1 MHAQISPGKPLE
13 KTLDLARLFASGQ
26 CAQLLQKRF
35 FGRGM
40 KPIGIEGMRQ
50 KIRRR
55 KIKLQKH
62 LGPPWS
68 QGFGIHSVDISIGKE
83 AKALEALA
91 SLNHRR
97 KGTDRY
103 RVEYIPPLHRG
114 RHFQVLLD
122 KEVHFGFVLW

>member
-1 MHAQISPGKPLE
+1 MHTQISPGKPLE

-40 KPIGIEGMRQ
+40 KPVGIEGMRQ

-68 QGFGIHSVDISIGKE
+68 QAFGIHSVNIRIGK
-83 AKALEALA
+83 KTKPLDALA
-91 SLNHRR
+91 RLDNCR

-103 RVEYIPPLHRG
+103 RVEYIPPLDRG
-114 RHFQVLLD
+114 R
-122 KEVHFGFVLW
+122 